1 MARTSSIYARVEPEL
16 KEQAELVLDQL
27 GIPMSNAVSMFLRQ
41 VVLQRGIPFDMKLP
55 QSQPL
60 AYGSLTKE
68 QFDAEINKGIKD
80 IDEGRV
86 YGVDDVESEMHRDFD
101 KTGR

>member
-27 GIPMSNAVSMFLRQ
+27 GIPMSNAVGMFLRQ

-86 YGVDDVESEMHRDFD
+86 YSIDDVESEMNRDF
-101 KTGR
+101 GI